1 MLALLMIV
9 ACVKVGSTPPVEA
22 KHVSEL
28 QQLPSRIA
36 FGSCAKQTKDQPILD
51 TIVGAK
57 PDLMIYLGD
66 NIYADTER
74 PMRMRRRYWRLA
86 GKPEFQ
92 RLRAAVPTVATW
104 DDHDYGRNNAGSEL
118 ESKGESK
125 AQFLDFWGVRP
136 EAPERS
142 RPGIYTHHIF
152 ESNGRRLQLIMLDTR
167 WFRDSLTELPPK
179 RARAYDSPFK
189 NEYRPD
195 DNPDLSLL
203 GAGQW
208 AWLEARLREPA
219 DMRVIASS
227 IQFGHSYNGYE
238 SWNNMP
244 RERTRMQQLIADS
257 GANGVVFLSGDVHWG
272 EISEL
277 ESDITGYPLYDIT
290 SSGLTQ
296 LWRSTEYNDNRLG
309 SVVTEEHFGLL
320 EIDWSA
326 SDPRIDMRLMGLS
339 GQVLVEAHTTLGVLS
354 GVQSP
359 KN

>member
-1 MLALLMIV
+1 
-9 ACVKVGSTPPVEA
+9 
-22 KHVSEL
+22 
-28 QQLPSRIA
+28 
-36 FGSCAKQTKDQPILD
+36 
-51 TIVGAK
+51 
-57 PDLMIYLGD
+57 
-66 NIYADTER
+66 
-74 PMRMRRRYWRLA
+74 
-86 GKPEFQ
+86 
-92 RLRAAVPTVATW
+92 
-104 DDHDYGRNNAGSEL
+104 
-118 ESKGESK
+118 
-125 AQFLDFWGVRP
+125 
-136 EAPERS
+136 
-142 RPGIYTHHIF
+142 
-152 ESNGRRLQLIMLDTR
+152 
-167 WFRDSLTELPPK
+167 
-179 RARAYDSPFK
+179 
-189 NEYRPD
+189 
-195 DNPDLSLL
+195 
-203 GAGQW
+203 
-208 AWLEARLREPA
+208 
-219 DMRVIASS
+219 MRVIASS

-339 GQVLVEAHTTLGVLS
+339 GQVLVEEQTTLGVLS
-354 GVQSP
+354 GAQSP

>member
-36 FGSCAKQTKDQPILD
+36 FGSCARQSKDQPILD

-57 PDLMIYLGD
+57 PDLMVYLGD

-86 GKPEFQ
+86 SKPEFQ
-92 RLRAAVPTVATW
+92 RLRSAVPTVATW

-118 ESKGESK
+118 ESKAESK
-125 AQFLDFWGVRP
+125 AQFLDFWHTP
-136 EAPERS
+136 KDAPERS
-142 RPGIYTHHIF
+142 RPGIYTHHRF
-152 ESNGRRLQLIMLDTR
+152 ASQGRIVQLIMLDTR
-167 WFRDSLTELPPK
+167 WFRGPLLENPP
-179 RARAYDSPFK
+179 RRHRAYDAPYK
-189 NEYRPD
+189 NEYQPD
-195 DNPDLSLL
+195 EDTKLTLL
-203 GAGQW
+203 GAEQW
-208 AWLEARLREPA
+208 AWLGERLREPA
-219 DMRVIASS
+219 DLRIIASS

-244 RERTRMQQLIADS
+244 AERVRMQRLIADS
-257 GANGVVFLSGDVHWG
+257 GSDGVVFLSGDVHWG
-272 EISEL
+272 EISVL
-277 ESDITGYPLYDIT
+277 PPDIAGYPLFDVT

-296 LWRSTEYNDNRLG
+296 LWKSTEFNDNRVG

-320 EIDWSA
+320 EIDWETP
-326 SDPRIDMRLMGLS
+326 DPRIGMRLIGLD
-339 GQVLVEAHTTLGVLS
+339 GRILVQTSTTLSKLS
-354 GVQSP
+354 VSQAP
-359 KN
+359 RN